1 MVQLKQVKH
10 RSHICKKKLLIRI
23 YINMNLGY
31 IYKKNKALIQA
42 GLTEKLYIEILK
54 QDSTQLGT

>member
-1 MVQLKQVKH
+1 
-10 RSHICKKKLLIRI
+10 
-23 YINMNLGY
+23 MNLGY

>member
-1 MVQLKQVKH
+1 MQ
-10 RSHICKKKLLIRI
+10 
-23 YINMNLGY
+23 LGY
-31 IYKKNKALIQA
+31 IYKKNKTLIKA